1 MPYFFLIILIITI
14 IGFSYLSITQV
25 ILLSNNDNRYIAYG
39 SLPDFNFAA
48 AGDWGC
54 TNITTHTVNNILDK
68 DPQLVIGLGDFSYEP
83 TADCWFEKIAPI
95 DDRMKIAIGNH
106 DDSYERQENP
116 MLLKQYMT
124 TLTFQGSSTLLII
137 KMFTLLPFQQSFHTV
152 WELISM
158 NL

>member
-1 MPYFFLIILIITI
+1 M
-14 IGFSYLSITQV
+14 
-25 ILLSNNDNRYIAYG
+25 
-39 SLPDFNFAA
+39 
-48 AGDWGC
+48 
-54 TNITTHTVNNILDK
+54 NNILDK